1 MAIEKVVKIVGDT
14 SDADKKVNKLT
25 DDVEKLGKETEKTN
39 NTTQKGLENTT
50 KSTKKATKSVKVL
63 SGTFRLLGNAIK
75 AAGIGLV
82 ISIVAGLTTAFSK
95 NQRVVNA
102 VSTSFETASI
112 VFSEVAAAL
121 FNVYDSVS
129 KSSENFNALGK
140 VLKGLLTIAI
150 TPLKIGF
157 FGIKLAIQQGQLAW
171 EQSFFGGKDKKKIAE
186 LQIGILETKNAII
199 ETGKEAFK
207 SGKDIVNNFGEAIEE
222 TSNIAKKTVEEVS
235 KISVKSAFET
245 AKANVQI
252 RNTAK
257 LAVAQQQLLVEKY
270 DILAEK
276 QRQIR
281 DEERNSI
288 DERIIANNKLG
299 KVLEMQEKAMLRTA
313 DAQIISA
320 QIELKKNNNIEN
332 QVALT
337 EALANKQGVLAQI
350 EGFRSEQLVNDL
362 ALKREQ
368 IELDNT
374 IADSEKERRL
384 KQLEF
389 EASQEEN
396 SLIRLDKQRE
406 RLELENEII
415 QQDLERKRELFK
427 EGTLARVEAEQE
439 YLTKK
444 LEIDNKIK
452 DNEVKSNLEKEKSA
466 QALEDAKI
474 NIAQI
479 GLGILGQLAKKGS
492 AIAKGVAVAQA
503 GISTY
508 QGINKALAE
517 TTDPTPT
524 QSLRFA
530 NAAAVGVAGL
540 LNVRKILST
549 NESGAGGLSASGSN
563 NAPSAPSFN
572 LVQGTGSNQIAETI
586 GQDNKPVQAYVV
598 GSNVTTQQEADRR
611 RVENSSL

>member
-439 YLTKK
+439 YLNKK
-444 LEIDNKIK
+444 QDIDNAILE
-452 DNEVKSNLEKEKSA
+452 NERKKSDEETKLAQDVAKAKE
-466 QALEDAKI
+466 
-474 NIAQI
+474 NIANRGLALIIELAGRGSKI
-479 GLGILGQLAKKGS
+479 GK
-492 AIAKGVAVAQA
+492 AIAVAQTIRS
-503 GISTY
+503 GIEGVQNAYSTA
-508 QGINKALAE
+508 QKSPITALFPAY
-517 TTDPTPT
+517 PAI
-524 QSLRFA
+524 Q
-530 NAAAVGVAGL
+530 AGL
-540 LNVRKILST
+540 AGAFSALQVKKILATSDI
-549 NESGAGGLSASGSN
+549 GGSASGGN
-563 NAPSAPSFN
+563 QQPSAPSFN
-572 LVQGTGSNQIAETI
+572 LVQGTGSNQVAETI
-586 GQDNKPVQAYVV
+586 SQDNKPIEAFVV
-598 GSNVTTQQEADRR
+598 GSNVTSQQELDRQR
-611 RVENSSL
+611 TANSSI